1 MAAILPL
8 DSRVDKP
15 KRLLELVRGVLCL
28 KHYSLLTER
37 TYCDWIERFIR
48 FHGLRHPREMGE
60 SEVST
65 FLTHLARSGRAA
77 RVLRKRSPRRCS

>member
-8 DSRVDKP
+8 NSRVDKP
-15 KRLLELVRGVLCL
+15 KRLLELVRGVLRL
-28 KHYSLLTER
+28 KHYSLRTER

-60 SEVST
+60 S
-65 FLTHLARSGRAA
+65 
-77 RVLRKRSPRRCS
+77 K

>member
-15 KRLLELVRGVLCL
+15 KRLLEEVRDVLRP
-28 KHYSLLTER
+28 KHYSLRIER

-60 SEVST
+60 SE
-65 FLTHLARSGRAA
+65 
-77 RVLRKRSPRRCS
+77 